1 MNHLEQP
8 GPVLPV
14 VRDIARILL
23 DSGDEVAP
31 GKVESNPQRL
41 VICYP
46 ALDNKGDR
54 NPGPVFCAL

>member
-14 VRDIARILL
+14 VGDIATLLL

-31 GKVESNPQRL
+31 GNVESNTFMEQSCIP
-41 VICYP
+41 
-46 ALDNKGDR
+46 KG
-54 NPGPVFCAL
+54 L